1 MLYFISYTL
10 LNRETISPSPC
21 YALGVDLSFSPHWFF
36 HKPSTPM
43 LYYYTTISAMRS
55 ILRNARIWGMFALGR
70 RGMTALRRVWV
81 GCSWVLNLD
90 KQNASP
96 VIVAD
101 KQNRFRHY
109 LNYKRNLRTG
119 AVACAC
125 SEWLAPWRPQGC
137 VLTSGVRHAE
147 WVRGGDL

>member
-55 ILRNARIWGMFALGR
+55 ILRNARIWGMICFGTTRYDGFADAEGVSGMLMSAELG
-70 RGMTALRRVWV
+70 
-81 GCSWVLNLD
+81 
-90 KQNASP
+90 
-96 VIVAD
+96 
-101 KQNRFRHY
+101 
-109 LNYKRNLRTG
+109 
-119 AVACAC
+119 
-125 SEWLAPWRPQGC
+125 
-137 VLTSGVRHAE
+137 
-147 WVRGGDL
+147 